1 MSAYLATV
9 FINIGIYMILALGL
23 NIIVGYAGQISLG
36 HAAFWAI
43 GAYAFAILTTKFAIP
58 FFLSAVIAIVIAA
71 FIGILLGLPSLRVR
85 NDALAIITIGINF
98 IVQAIFRYNNFFG
111 GTMGIGS
118 IPFPEFGSKVI
129 SINEFLIL
137 TYFMV
142 FAVVL
147 ISYIFKR
154 SWAYTASSAIK
165 QNELAADMIGINPS
179 FFKILAFGLGG
190 ATAGIAGV
198 LYASFIGF
206 IAPDDFSFITSVS
219 ILSMVMIG
227 GENTIIGPLFGA
239 FLLILLPEIFQ
250 PIQNYSLLLYGGL
263 LLAIMRFQPAG
274 IFGKGGIA
282 WKLIKKN
289 YETTAQ

>member
-43 GAYAFAILTTKFAIP
+43 GAYAFAILTTKFAVP
-58 FFLSAVIAIVIAA
+58 FFLSAVIAIFIAA

-118 IPFPEFGSKVI
+118 IPFPEFESKVI
-129 SINEFLIL
+129 SLNEFLIL

-142 FAVVL
+142 FAVIL

-154 SWAYTASSAIK
+154 SRAYTASSAIK

-274 IFGKGGIA
+274 IFGKGGIV

-289 YETTAQ
+289 NV